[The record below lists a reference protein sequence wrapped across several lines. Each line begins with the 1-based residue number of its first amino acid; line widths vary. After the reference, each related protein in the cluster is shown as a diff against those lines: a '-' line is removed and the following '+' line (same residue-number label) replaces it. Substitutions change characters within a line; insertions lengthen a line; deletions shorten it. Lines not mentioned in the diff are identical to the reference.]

1 MTEGFVY
8 LDEVLP
14 GVFWDAK
21 YASTDNF
28 TGNVVDGYLVNR
40 VVGTREL
47 SEALLR
53 AMPIVAKQG
62 FGLFLW
68 DGYRPKRAVHCF
80 LRWADSPEDGR
91 TKAKHYPN
99 IDKREIV
106 PLGYVA
112 ALSGHSRGGAI
123 DLTLCDPGDGRL
135 AEMGGTFD
143 LMDARSRHGAAGIS
157 SAAIRNRAI
166 LRGIMEDCGFTAYE
180 QEWWHYSLRDEPYP
194 NRYFDFPIE

>member
-1 MTEGFVY
+1 VY

-21 YASTDNF
+21 YASADNF

-40 VVGTREL
+40 VIGTREL

-53 AMPIVAKQG
+53 AMAIVAKRG

-68 DGYRPKRAVHCF
+68 DGYRPQRAVHCF

-91 TKAKHYPN
+91 TKAKYYPN

-112 ALSGHSRGGAI
+112 ALSGHSRGSAI
-123 DLTLCDPGDGRL
+123 DLTLCDPGNGRP

-143 LMDARSRHGAAGIS
+143 LMDACSRHGAEGIS
-157 SAAIRNRAI
+157 SAAIRNREI
-166 LRGIMEDCGFTAYE
+166 LRGIMEDCGFIAYE
-180 QEWWHYSLRDEPYP
+180 QEWWHYSFRDEPYP

>member
-1 MTEGFVY
+1 MY

-21 YASTDNF
+21 YASADNF

-40 VVGTREL
+40 VIGTREL

-53 AMPIVAKQG
+53 AMAIVAKRG

-68 DGYRPKRAVHCF
+68 DGYRPQRAVHCF

-112 ALSGHSRGGAI
+112 ALSGHSRGSAI
-123 DLTLCDPGDGRL
+123 DLTLCDPGNGRP

-143 LMDARSRHGAAGIS
+143 LMDACSRHGAEGIS
-157 SAAIRNRAI
+157 SAAIRNREI
-166 LRGIMEDCGFTAYE
+166 LRGIMEDCGFIAYE
-180 QEWWHYSLRDEPYP
+180 QEWWHYSFRDEPYP